1 LKTKILVALFAA
13 LMLSIAASC
22 GGGGQE
28 EGQQQR
34 EGQQGT
40 QGQAGGDGQKA
51 DGRETVTGVL
61 GAVDVE
67 NRRFRLRPQE
77 SRPAGGG
84 ETTGERESTG
94 EKEPMTFRFNPEKL
108 RVTMGG
114 EELELEALKPGL
126 PVKVVYVVRDD
137 RNVARSVQIQ
147 QPRQQPAPTGAG
159 ARGERTG

>member
-1 LKTKILVALFAA
+1 LKIKVLVALFAA
-13 LMLSIAASC
+13 VMLSIATAC

-28 EGQQQR
+28 EGQQ
-34 EGQQGT
+34 GQQDSGKQAT

-51 DGRETVTGVL
+51 DGRKTVTGVV

-77 SRPAGGG
+77 SRPAGRG
-84 ETTGERESTG
+84 ETTGGRESTSR
-94 EKEPMTFRFNPEKL
+94 EEPMVFRFNPEKL
-108 RVTMGG
+108 RVMMGG

-147 QPRQQPAPTGAG
+147 KPRQQPKEDQGGEATG
-159 ARGERTG
+159 